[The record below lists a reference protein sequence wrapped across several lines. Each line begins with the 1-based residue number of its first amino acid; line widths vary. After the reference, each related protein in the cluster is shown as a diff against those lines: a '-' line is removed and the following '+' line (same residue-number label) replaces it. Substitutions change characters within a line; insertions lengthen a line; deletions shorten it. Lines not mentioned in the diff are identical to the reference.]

1 MKSVHAQFEITSDV
15 WNAFSGHFN
24 ETLAKF
30 KVGERE
36 RNELVGIV
44 QSLREEMVKRR

>member
-1 MKSVHAQFEITSDV
+1 MKSVRAQFEITSDV
-15 WNAFSGHFN
+15 WNASAGHFN

-44 QSLREEMVKRR
+44 QSLRGEIVKRR